1 MTFGLQN
8 KHESSDMADDVIN
21 QFLLSRAIP
30 GVSFNFIAYVEPEIP
45 DSRHIIKP
53 KILEGL
59 RYTKNRAPSP
69 VTHSFTHSHSH

>member
-1 MTFGLQN
+1 
-8 KHESSDMADDVIN
+8 MANDVIN
-21 QFLLSRAIP
+21 QLLLSRAIS
-30 GVSFNFIAYVEPEIP
+30 GVSLNFIAYVELEIP
-45 DSRHIIKP
+45 DSRYIIKP